1 MPSFSFQYEVGP
13 VCWALCKALRFG
25 VDLGMLQSA
34 TRCLFLDIDAN
45 VMTTSQR
52 PQTKSRSK
60 TFWKNKQVGLD
71 FLNKVFVEPVVVALF
86 SPLMVADSKSW
97 RIRFVFFHDLSTQV
111 ESDFTPLSL
120 CQDHWQLCFRW
131 KVLPPEATSV
141 IHPTQPTRPGRM
153 RNLTWI
159 RSLQR
164 MFVRENCETMCGC
177 WVTNMLCA
185 CVAMSMNLRF
195 WAKKFWFC
203 SLISLDSCKDSH
215 RVDRQNPVDRLNI
228 QYNFLNIWTIPT
240 PHLGKDPFHEQLY
253 NLFGVEA
260 VKRHE
265 TKYSGFWI
273 VKLKSHWMH
282 SMISERL
289 LVLWNV

>member
-1 MPSFSFQYEVGP
+1 MLWQQHNDLRPSPQFS
-13 VCWALCKALRFG
+13 
-25 VDLGMLQSA
+25 
-34 TRCLFLDIDAN
+34 
-45 VMTTSQR
+45 
-52 PQTKSRSK
+52 SK
-60 TFWKNKQVGLD
+60 TFWKNQQVGLD
-71 FLNKVFVEPVVVALF
+71 FLFFFVEPVVVALF

-120 CQDHWQLCFRW
+120 CQDHWQLCFQW

-185 CVAMSMNLRF
+185 CAVAMSRNLRF
-195 WAKKFWFC
+195 RAKNF
-203 SLISLDSCKDSH
+203 LILFPILGSDSCKIPIESI
-215 RVDRQNPVDRLNI
+215 DRILWIESISDIV
-228 QYNFLNIWTIPT
+228 LNIWTIPT
-240 PHLGKDPFHEQLY
+240 PHLGNDPFHEQLY

-265 TKYSGFWI
+265 TKHSGFWI
-273 VKLKSHWMH
+273 VKSNGHWMH

>member
-52 PQTKSRSK
+52 PQTKSPSK

-141 IHPTQPTRPGRM
+141 IHSTQPTRPGRM

-185 CVAMSMNLRF
+185 CAVAMSRNLRF
-195 WAKKFWFC
+195 RAKNFWFC
-203 SLISLDSCKDSH
+203 SLSLDRIHVRFPSS
-215 RVDRQNPVDRLNI
+215 R
-228 QYNFLNIWTIPT
+228 
-240 PHLGKDPFHEQLY
+240 
-253 NLFGVEA
+253 
-260 VKRHE
+260 
-265 TKYSGFWI
+265 
-273 VKLKSHWMH
+273 
-282 SMISERL
+282 
-289 LVLWNV
+289 